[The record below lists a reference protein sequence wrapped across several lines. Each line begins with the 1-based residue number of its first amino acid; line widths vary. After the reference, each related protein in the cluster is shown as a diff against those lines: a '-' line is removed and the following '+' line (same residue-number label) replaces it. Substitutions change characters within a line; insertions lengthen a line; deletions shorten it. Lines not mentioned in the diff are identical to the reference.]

1 MLTEKPLN
9 SLSQL
14 LGPKGLP
21 ILGNLF
27 QIDLQKLHSILEEW
41 SDIYGNIYKF
51 KIANKT
57 VMAISDPALI
67 QNILRDRPET
77 YRRVSSIERVARELG
92 IHGVFSAE
100 GEQWQRQR
108 QLTMHAFK
116 PEHLRRFFPTVRK
129 ITDRLKNRWSKIA
142 DSWQS
147 IDVQKDWMRFTVDV
161 TTNLA
166 FGYDINLLEQHCY

>member
-1 MLTEKPLN
+1 MINLLINRVFSLCDLFDEGDITKRDISMLTEKPLN

-14 LGPKGLP
+14 PGPKGLP

-41 SDIYGNIYKF
+41 SDSYGEIYKF

-57 VMAISDPALI
+57 VVAISDPTLI

-92 IHGVFSAE
+92 IHGVLSAE

-108 QLTMHAFK
+108 HLTMQAFK
-116 PEHLRRFFPTVRK
+116 PEYLRRFFPDMRK
-129 ITDRLKNRWSKIA
+129 N
-142 DSWQS
+142 
-147 IDVQKDWMRFTVDV
+147 
-161 TTNLA
+161 
-166 FGYDINLLEQHCY
+166 Y